1 VREGLV
7 TYTRTPAWQDHA
19 TAWKGT
25 LECGKVADV
34 TIVDGDVL
42 GADPHALITF
52 QVTTTI
58 VGGRVVFERGA
69 TPRPGDRGA
78 RRPRRRRRRLTR
90 AAEHGRAVPAER
102 PLLLPARRRDPRLD
116 GPAPAAPG
124 PVGELDDRP
133 AAGPAG
139 PGRRRRRGGTGRRGR
154 RHAQRARRPR
164 RSAGADGVM
173 ANPREYAAPG
183 NQDPAMPW
191 PSPLVLLGAIA
202 QATTTLRL
210 VAGAV
215 IAPLRHPLLL
225 ANEIATLDLLSR
237 GRLVVPADGQLAP
250 GRVRGARRPVRAA
263 RPDPGR
269 AARGP
274 AGAVATGPVSHH
286 GEWFRFDDVWLE
298 PGRGGRRGRRSGSAG
313 RACTRRCCGGWS
325 GTGTAEPVRAALG
338 RRPGPGPRRAA
349 GAGRDPASLEL
360 VGGIRGTFHGADDVA
375 DLDLACKDLPAQLER
390 GFTTICFKPSMFV
403 DDLAD
408 VGPLCRELVRRVAAL
423 A

>member
-1 VREGLV
+1 MAPPRLLLV
-7 TYTRTPAWQDHA
+7 LSENW
-19 TAWKGT
+19 
-25 LECGKVADV
+25 
-34 TIVDGDVL
+34 TIVPPRDLRALVDVAVEAERAGVDGVMLSEHVVL
-42 GADPHALITF
+42 G
-52 QVTTTI
+52 
-58 VGGRVVFERGA
+58 
-69 TPRPGDRGA
+69 
-78 RRPRRRRRRLTR
+78 
-90 AAEHGRAVPAER
+90 
-102 PLLLPARRRDPRLD
+102 
-116 GPAPAAPG
+116 
-124 PVGELDDRP
+124 
-133 AAGPAG
+133 
-139 PGRRRRRGGTGRRGR
+139 
-154 RHAQRARRPR
+154 

-225 ANEIATLDLLSR
+225 ANEIATLDLLSQ
-237 GRLVVPADGQLAP
+237 GRLVVLPTVSWHRDEYAALGVPFERRGRILDEQLEVLRALW
-250 GRVRGARRPVRAA
+250 RP
-263 RPDPGR
+263 
-269 AARGP
+269 
-274 AGAVATGPVSHH
+274 GPVSHH
-286 GEWFRFDDVWLE
+286 GEWFRFEDVWLE
-298 PGRGGRRGRRSGSAG
+298 PRPWRPEGPTLWFGGQGMHPPLLRRLVRHGHGLNPFGPLSDDDLAQVRDAL
-313 RACTRRCCGGWS
+313 RA
-325 GTGTAEPVRAALG
+325 
-338 RRPGPGPRRAA
+338 
-349 GAGRDPASLEL
+349 AGRDPASLEL